1 MEEGPGQSPF
11 VISAHAAVAIAERN
25 IDDAWI
31 KGVMRK
37 PERVEA
43 DKTDPELR
51 HALGRIAERDGRVL
65 RVVYNHTVTPV
76 RVVTAY
82 FDRSMRKRL

>member
-1 MEEGPGQSPF
+1 MDDVPPRLRF
-11 VISAHAAVAIAERN
+11 TISAHAAVTIAERK
-25 IDDAWI
+25 IEHAWI
-31 KGVMRK
+31 EHVLTQ
-37 PERVEA
+37 PERTEN

-65 RVVYNHTVTPV
+65 RVVYNETVIPW
-76 RVVTAY
+76 RVVTAF